1 MAFGY
6 EHVLRWWWQLRIYPR
21 LGRTGEGQGA
31 VEELA
36 RFIVD
41 RVTFVRIKPDAL
53 LIFATQSLVPF
64 VIVVAEFEKKVG
76 LS

>member
-1 MAFGY
+1 
-6 EHVLRWWWQLRIYPR
+6 
-21 LGRTGEGQGA
+21 